1 MSRQLSVE
9 KSELEQNVA
18 DSNKIADRM
27 SRNVE
32 QLQWRIKNNYDV
44 PVVPLTQQ
52 NIPSQ
57 DLIIRCE
64 TSPSVISEI
73 PQPPSRYL
81 VTASDS

>member
-1 MSRQLSVE
+1 ME

-32 QLQWRIKNNYDV
+32 QLQWRIKNNYDL
-44 PVVPLTQQ
+44 PLEKEKVT
-52 NIPSQ
+52 Q

-64 TSPSVISEI
+64 TSSPSVCSELGQ
-73 PQPPSRYL
+73 PQIRYL
-81 VTASDS
+81 VIVRQLA